1 MGNQGQISTVDV
13 VSGLWYRL
21 AADDDFISL
30 LTIDI
35 SQVTLEKKLGSFRLV
50 MSLCLWYSMQL
61 NY

>member
-35 SQVTLEKKLGSFRLV
+35 SQVTLEKNWDLLG
-50 MSLCLWYSMQL
+50 W
-61 NY
+61 